1 MKIQVLCPHFE
12 PDSAPTGEFM
22 SAIVNNLGALG
33 HELHVVTALP
43 WYREHAVESGWD
55 GRLLRSEDREWGKIT
70 RVHPFPTDKTNI
82 AARGAAFAGFTAI
95 GLVTAVVERF
105 EADVVFAMS
114 PPLSLGLAGWMA
126 AKRRGVPFVF
136 NIQDVFPDVA
146 IETGTISS
154 PRVIEIAKR
163 MEKFVY
169 DRADVVTVLSEEMQ
183 RNVES
188 KTDSQTAIIPNFV
201 DVSTFQPSERENS
214 YRREFG
220 LEGKRVVMYCGNVG
234 FSQSIE
240 LLADAAREMRD
251 IEDLVF
257 VVNGGGSAIGEV
269 RRRAEGLDNFRV
281 IPYQPVERVPEV
293 LAAADVHVIPL
304 RQGLAWSSVPSK
316 LYKILAVER
325 PVIASVDEGT
335 EVGRVVV
342 EAGAGH
348 AIPPDDPAPLIAS
361 LRELLVSPDQQ
372 GAMGASG
379 RRWVEEWTTPGRA
392 AKQYEDVFQ
401 NLLTRQLKQHDAR

>member
-1 MKIQVLCPHFE
+1 VKIQVLCPHFE

-22 SAIVNNLGALG
+22 SAIVNHLGGRG

-43 WYREHAVESGWD
+43 WYREHAVETGWEGKLVRTETRD
-55 GRLLRSEDREWGKIT
+55 WGKIT

-82 AARGAAFAGFTAI
+82 AARATAFAGFTAI

-105 EADVVFAMS
+105 DADIVFAMS
-114 PPLSLGLAGWMA
+114 PPLSLGVAGWVA
-126 AKRRGVPFVF
+126 AKRRGIPFVF

-154 PRVIEIAKR
+154 PRVIETAKR
-163 MEKFVY
+163 LEKFVY

-183 RNVES
+183 ANVVGKS
-188 KTDSQTAIIPNFV
+188 DSETAIIPNFV
-201 DVSTFQPSERENS
+201 DISSFSPTPHENS
-214 YRREFG
+214 YREEFD
-220 LEGKRVVMYCGNVG
+220 LVGKRVVMYCGNVG

-240 LLADAAREMRD
+240 LLADAAREMTD

-269 RRRAEGLDNFRV
+269 RKRAEGLQNFRV

-293 LAAADVHVIPL
+293 LSAADIHVIPL

-316 LYKILAVER
+316 LYKILAVQR

-348 AIPPDDPAPLIAS
+348 AIPPDDPAPLIES
-361 LRELLVSPDQQ
+361 LRELLGSEAERD
-372 GAMGASG
+372 AMGRSG
-379 RRWVEEWTTPGRA
+379 RAWVEQWTTPARA
-392 AKQYEDVFQ
+392 AAQYEEVFDR
-401 NLLTRQLKQHDAR
+401 LLVR

>member
-22 SAIVNNLGALG
+22 SAIVNNLGEMG

-43 WYREHAVESGWD
+43 WYRDHAVEAGWE
-55 GRLLRSEDREWGKIT
+55 GRLVRTEQRSWGEVS

-82 AARGAAFAGFTAI
+82 AARAMAFAGFTAI
-95 GLVTAVVERF
+95 GLGTAVIDRF
-105 EADVVFAMS
+105 SPDVVFAMS
-114 PPLSLGLAGWMA
+114 PPLSLGIAGWMA

-146 IETGTISS
+146 IETGTISNE
-154 PRVIEIAKR
+154 RVIEAAKR
-163 MEKFVY
+163 LERFVY
-169 DRADVVTVLSEEMQ
+169 DKSDVVTVLSEEMQ
-183 RNVES
+183 RNVAS
-188 KTDSQTAIIPNFV
+188 KTSSATSIIPNFV
-201 DVSTFQPSERENS
+201 DISTFEPQPKENA
-214 YRREFG
+214 YRREYD
-220 LEGKRVVMYCGNVG
+220 LVGKRVVMYCGNVG

-240 LLADAAREMRD
+240 LLADAAREMAD
-251 IEDLVF
+251 VEDLVF

-269 RRRAEGLDNFRV
+269 RKRAEGLENFRV

-293 LAAADVHVIPL
+293 LAAADIHVIPL
-304 RQGLAWSSVPSK
+304 RKGLAWSSVPSK

-342 EAGAGH
+342 DAGAGF
-348 AIPPDDPAPLIAS
+348 AVPPDVSAPLVDR
-361 LRELLVSPDQQ
+361 LRELLADPVRQQ
-372 GAMGASG
+372 DMGRAG
-379 RRWVEEWTTPGRA
+379 RAWVEEWTTPQRA
-392 AKQYEDVFQ
+392 AAAYETVFSE
-401 NLLTRQLKQHDAR
+401 LIGRP

>member
-1 MKIQVLCPHFE
+1 MRIQVLCPHFE

-22 SAIVNNLGALG
+22 SAIVNNLGELG
-33 HELHVVTALP
+33 HELHVITALP
-43 WYREHAVESGWD
+43 WYREHAVEEGWSGQMT
-55 GRLLRSEDREWGKIT
+55 RTEQRPWGEVT

-82 AARGAAFAGFTAI
+82 AARAAAFAGFTAI
-95 GLVTAVVERF
+95 GLGSAVIDRF
-105 EADVVFAMS
+105 NPDVVFAMS
-114 PPLSLGLAGWMA
+114 PPLSLGVAGWLA
-126 AKRRGVPFVF
+126 AKRRRAPFVF

-146 IETGTISS
+146 IETGTISN
-154 PRVIEIAKR
+154 PNVIAVAKKL
-163 MEKFVY
+163 EKFVY

-183 RNVES
+183 RNVEG
-188 KTDSQTAIIPNFV
+188 KTDSATEIVPNFV
-201 DVSTFQPSERENS
+201 DISTFEPMEKENS

-220 LEGKRVVMYCGNVG
+220 LVGKRVVMYCGNVG

-240 LLADAAREMRD
+240 LLADAAREMAD
-251 IEDLVF
+251 VPDLVF

-269 RRRAEGLDNFRV
+269 RKRAEGLDNFRI

-293 LAAADVHVIPL
+293 LSAADVHVIPL

-348 AIPPDDPAPLIAS
+348 SVPPDDPGPLVDS
-361 LRELLVSPDQQ
+361 LRSILGSETEME
-372 GAMGASG
+372 AMGNRG
-379 RRWVEEWTTPGRA
+379 RAWVEQWTTPRRA
-392 AKQYEDVFQ
+392 AEAYEAVFQ
-401 NLLTRQLKQHDAR
+401 DLIS

>member
-1 MKIQVLCPHFE
+1 MRIQALCPHFE

-22 SAIVNNLGALG
+22 SAIVNNLGEMG
-33 HELHVVTALP
+33 HELHVITAPP
-43 WYREHAVESGWD
+43 WYRHHAVEEGWT
-55 GRLLRSEDREWGKIT
+55 GKLTQTEQRAWGEIT
-70 RVHPFPTDKTNI
+70 RVYPFPTDKTNI
-82 AARGAAFAGFTAI
+82 AARAAAFAGFSAI
-95 GLVTAVVERF
+95 GLGSAVTDRF
-105 EADVVFAMS
+105 SPDVVFAMS
-114 PPLSLGLAGWMA
+114 PPLSLGVSGWMA

-146 IETGTISS
+146 IETGTISN
-154 PRVIEIAKR
+154 PKVIEVAKKL
-163 MEKFVY
+163 EKFVY
-169 DRADVVTVLSEEMQ
+169 DKADVVTVLSEEMQ
-183 RNVES
+183 RNVEGKS
-188 KTDSQTAIIPNFV
+188 DSETAIIPNFV
-201 DVSTFQPSERENS
+201 DTSIFLPQPKENS
-214 YRREFG
+214 YRDEFG
-220 LEGKRVVMYCGNVG
+220 LNGKRVVMYSGNVG

-240 LLADAAREMRD
+240 LLADAAREMAD
-251 IEDLVF
+251 VTDLVF

-269 RRRAEGLDNFRV
+269 RRRAEGLDNFRI

-348 AIPPDDPAPLIAS
+348 SVPPDDSAPLVAS
-361 LRELLVSPDQQ
+361 LRSILSSEDEMA
-372 GAMGASG
+372 AMGARG
-379 RRWVEEWTTPGRA
+379 REWVEKWTTPRKA
-392 AKQYEDVFQ
+392 AESYEEVFSR
-401 NLLTRQLKQHDAR
+401 LITER

>member
-22 SAIVNNLGALG
+22 SAIVNHLGELG

-43 WYREHAVESGWD
+43 WYRDHAVEAGW
-55 GRLLRSEDREWGKIT
+55 GGKITRTEKRPWGKIT

-82 AARGAAFAGFTAI
+82 AARAAAFAGFTAI
-95 GLVTAVVERF
+95 GLIAAIVDRF
-105 EADVVFAMS
+105 KPDVVFAMS
-114 PPLSLGLAGWMA
+114 PPLSLGVAGWMA
-126 AKRRGVPFVF
+126 AKRRGIPFVF

-146 IETGTISS
+146 IETGTITS
-154 PRVIEIAKR
+154 PRVIETAKR

-169 DRADVVTVLSEEMQ
+169 DKADVVTVLSEEMQ

-188 KTDSQTAIIPNFV
+188 KTDSTTAIIPNFV
-201 DVSTFQPSERENS
+201 DISTFEPTPLENS
-214 YRREFG
+214 YREEFD
-220 LEGKRVVMYCGNVG
+220 LVGKRIVMYCGNVG

-251 IEDLVF
+251 IEDVVF

-269 RRRAEGLDNFRV
+269 RRRAEGLENFRV

-293 LAAADVHVIPL
+293 LAAADIHVIPL

-348 AIPPDDPAPLIAS
+348 AVPPDDPAPLIAS
-361 LRELLVSPDQQ
+361 LRELLDDPEQRRE
-372 GAMGASG
+372 MGLSG
-379 RRWVEEWTTPGRA
+379 RAWVETWTTPARA
-392 AKQYEDVFQ
+392 AAQYEAVF
-401 NLLTRQLKQHDAR
+401 NDLI

>member
-1 MKIQVLCPHFE
+1 
-12 PDSAPTGEFM
+12 M
-22 SAIVNNLGALG
+22 SAIVNNLGEMG
-33 HELHVVTALP
+33 HELHVVTAPP
-43 WYREHAVESGWD
+43 WYRHHAVEDGWEKK
-55 GRLLRSEDREWGKIT
+55 LTQTEKRSWGEIT
-70 RVHPFPTDKTNI
+70 RVYPFPTDKTNI
-82 AARGAAFAGFTAI
+82 AARAAAFAGFSAI
-95 GLVTAVVERF
+95 GLGSAVTDRF
-105 EADVVFAMS
+105 SPDVVFAMS
-114 PPLSLGLAGWMA
+114 PPLSLGVAGWLA

-146 IETGTISS
+146 VETGTITNEK
-154 PRVIEIAKR
+154 VIAAAKK

-169 DRADVVTVLSEEMQ
+169 DKADVVTVLSEEMQ
-183 RNVES
+183 RNVAGKSGSRTE
-188 KTDSQTAIIPNFV
+188 IIPNFV
-201 DVSTFQPSERENS
+201 DISTFESMAKENS
-214 YRREFG
+214 YRKEFG

-240 LLADAAREMRD
+240 LLADAAREMAD
-251 IEDLVF
+251 VPDLIF
-257 VVNGGGSAIGEV
+257 VINGGGSAIAEV

-304 RQGLAWSSVPSK
+304 RKGLAWSSVPSK

-348 AIPPDDPAPLIAS
+348 AVPPDVAAPLVES
-361 LRELLVSPDQQ
+361 LREILGSEATME
-372 GAMGASG
+372 AMGNSG
-379 RRWVEEWTTPGRA
+379 RTWVEEWTTPRRA
-392 AKQYEDVFQ
+392 AESYERLFAS
-401 NLLTRQLKQHDAR
+401 LIS

>member
-1 MKIQVLCPHFE
+1 M
-12 PDSAPTGEFM
+12 
-22 SAIVNNLGALG
+22 NNLGEMG
-33 HELHVVTALP
+33 HELHVITALP
-43 WYREHAVESGWD
+43 WYREHAVEEGWSGQMT
-55 GRLLRSEDREWGKIT
+55 RVEQRPWGEIT

-82 AARGAAFAGFTAI
+82 AARAAAFAGFTAI
-95 GLVTAVVERF
+95 GLGSAVIDRF
-105 EADVVFAMS
+105 SPHVVFGMS
-114 PPLSLGLAGWMA
+114 PPLSLGVAGWLA
-126 AKRRGVPFVF
+126 AKRRRCPFVF

-146 IETGTISS
+146 IETGTISN
-154 PRVIEIAKR
+154 PKVIDVAKKL
-163 MEKFVY
+163 ETFVY

-183 RNVES
+183 RNVEG
-188 KTDSQTAIIPNFV
+188 KTNSATEIIPNFV
-201 DVSTFQPSERENS
+201 DISTFEPMEKENS

-220 LEGKRVVMYCGNVG
+220 LEGKLVVMYCGNVG

-240 LLADAAREMRD
+240 LLADAAREMTD

-269 RRRAEGLDNFRV
+269 RRRAEGLDNFRI

-293 LAAADVHVIPL
+293 LSAADVHVIPL

-348 AIPPDDPAPLIAS
+348 SVPPDVAGPLVES
-361 LRELLVSPDQQ
+361 LREILSSESERN
-372 GAMGASG
+372 AMGARG
-379 RRWVEEWTTPGRA
+379 RAWVEEWTTPRRA
-392 AKQYEDVFQ
+392 AEAYEALFAG
-401 NLLTRQLKQHDAR
+401 LISP

>member
-22 SAIVNNLGALG
+22 SAIVNNLGEMG

-43 WYREHAVESGWD
+43 WYRNHAIEQGWEGSMIQVEQ
-55 GRLLRSEDREWGKIT
+55 RSWGQIA
-70 RVHPFPTDKTNI
+70 RVNPFPTDKTNI
-82 AARGAAFAGFTAI
+82 AARAAAFGAFTGI
-95 GLVTAVVERF
+95 GLISAVTDRF
-105 EADVVFAMS
+105 DPDVVFAMS
-114 PPLSLGLAGWMA
+114 PPLSLGLAGWVA

-154 PRVIEIAKR
+154 PRVIKAAKR
-163 MEKFVY
+163 LEKLVY
-169 DRADVVTVLSEEMQ
+169 DKADVVTVLSEEMQ
-183 RNVES
+183 RNVEG
-188 KTDSQTAIIPNFV
+188 KTDSQTEIIPNFV
-201 DVSTFQPSERENS
+201 DISTFEPQPKENS
-214 YRREFG
+214 YRDEYG
-220 LEGKRVVMYCGNVG
+220 LNGKRIVMYCGNVG

-240 LLADAAREMRD
+240 LLADAAREMSD

-269 RRRAEGLDNFRV
+269 HRRAEGLDNFRV

-293 LAAADVHVIPL
+293 LAAADLHVIPL

-342 EAGAGH
+342 DAGAGYSV
-348 AIPPDDPAPLIAS
+348 PPDDAAPLVEALRKMLAS
-361 LRELLVSPDQQ
+361 DEQM
-372 GAMGASG
+372 AEMGSKG
-379 RRWVEEWTTPGRA
+379 RAWVEEWTTPRKA
-392 AKQYEDVFQ
+392 AEQYEAVFER
-401 NLLTRQLKQHDAR
+401 LCS

>member
-1 MKIQVLCPHFE
+1 M
-12 PDSAPTGEFM
+12 
-22 SAIVNNLGALG
+22 NNLGLLG

-43 WYREHAVESGWD
+43 WYREHAVEQGWE
-55 GRLLRSEDREWGKIT
+55 GKLTRSETRPWGKIT

-82 AARGAAFAGFTAI
+82 AARATAFAGFTAI
-95 GLVTAVVERF
+95 GLVTAVVDKF
-105 EADVVFAMS
+105 DPDIVFAMS
-114 PPLSLGLAGWMA
+114 PPLSLGVAGWMA

-154 PRVIEIAKR
+154 PRVISAAKR
-163 MEKFVY
+163 LEKFVY
-169 DRADVVTVLSEEMQ
+169 DSADVVTVLSEEMQ
-183 RNVES
+183 RNVEG
-188 KTDSQTAIIPNFV
+188 KTDSETAIIPNFV
-201 DVSTFQPSERENS
+201 DISTFEPMPLNNS
-214 YRREFG
+214 YREEFD
-220 LEGKRVVMYCGNVG
+220 LVGKRVVMYCGNVG

-269 RRRAEGLDNFRV
+269 RKRAEGLDNFRV

-293 LAAADVHVIPL
+293 LAAADIHVIPL

-348 AIPPDDPAPLIAS
+348 AVPPDDPAPLIAS
-361 LRELLVSPDQQ
+361 LRDLLASEAKRE
-372 GAMGASG
+372 AMGKSG
-379 RRWVEEWTTPGRA
+379 RSWVEQWTTPARA
-392 AKQYEDVFQ
+392 AAQYESVFVK
-401 NLLTRQLKQHDAR
+401 LT

>member
-1 MKIQVLCPHFE
+1 MRTVKIQVLCPHFE

-22 SAIVNNLGALG
+22 SAIVNHLGAMG

-43 WYREHAVESGWD
+43 WYREHAVESGWE
-55 GRLLRSEDREWGKIT
+55 GKLTRTEKRPWGKIT
-70 RVHPFPTDKTNI
+70 RVHPFPTDKGNI
-82 AARGAAFAGFTAI
+82 GARAAAFAGFTAI
-95 GLVTAVVERF
+95 GLGAAVVDRF
-105 EADVVFAMS
+105 DADVVFAMS
-114 PPLSLGLAGWMA
+114 PPLSLGVAGWLA
-126 AKRRGVPFVF
+126 AKRRRVPFVF

-146 IETGTISS
+146 IETGTISN
-154 PRVIEIAKR
+154 PRVIRAAQAL
-163 MEKFVY
+163 EKFVY
-169 DRADVVTVLSEEMQ
+169 DRADVVTVLSEEME
-183 RNVES
+183 RNVAN
-188 KTDSQTAIIPNFV
+188 KTSTATRIIPNFV
-201 DVSTFQPSERENS
+201 DISTFEPQALENS
-214 YRREFG
+214 YRDEYG

-240 LLADAAREMRD
+240 LLADAAREMTD
-251 IEDLVF
+251 LEDVVF

-304 RQGLAWSSVPSK
+304 RRGLAWSSVPSK

-325 PVIASVDEGT
+325 PVVASVDEGT

-348 AIPPDDPAPLIAS
+348 SVPPDESGPLVEA
-361 LRELLVSPDQQ
+361 LRELLASPERRSH
-372 GAMGASG
+372 MGASG
-379 RRWVEEWTTPGRA
+379 RAWVEKWVTPERA
-392 AKQYEDVFQ
+392 AQDYEHVFEE
-401 NLLTRQLKQHDAR
+401 LLER

>member
-1 MKIQVLCPHFE
+1 
-12 PDSAPTGEFM
+12 M
-22 SAIVNNLGALG
+22 SAIVNHLGLLG

-43 WYREHAVESGWD
+43 WYREHAVEQGWE
-55 GRLLRSEDREWGKIT
+55 GKLVQSEDRSWGKIA

-82 AARGAAFAGFTAI
+82 AARATAFAGFTAI
-95 GLVTAVVERF
+95 GLVTAVVDKF
-105 EADVVFAMS
+105 DPDIVFAMS
-114 PPLSLGLAGWMA
+114 PPLSLGVAGWMA

-154 PRVIEIAKR
+154 PRVISAAKR
-163 MEKFVY
+163 LEKFVY
-169 DRADVVTVLSEEMQ
+169 DHADVVTVLSKEMQ
-183 RNVES
+183 RNVEG

-201 DVSTFQPSERENS
+201 DITTFKPTPLNNS
-214 YRREFG
+214 YREEFD
-220 LEGKRVVMYCGNVG
+220 LVGKRVVMYSGNVG

-251 IEDLVF
+251 VEDLVF

-269 RRRAEGLDNFRV
+269 RKRAEGLDNFRM

-293 LAAADVHVIPL
+293 LAAADIHVIPL

-348 AIPPDDPAPLIAS
+348 AVPPDDPAPLIAS
-361 LRELLVSPDQQ
+361 LRELLESEERRE
-372 GAMGASG
+372 AMGKSG
-379 RRWVEEWTTPGRA
+379 RRWVEQWTTPARA
-392 AKQYEDVFQ
+392 AAQYQDLFVK
-401 NLLTRQLKQHDAR
+401 LTET

>member
-1 MKIQVLCPHFE
+1 MRIQVLCPHFE

-22 SAIVNNLGALG
+22 SAIVNNLGEMG
-33 HELHVVTALP
+33 HELHVITALP
-43 WYREHAVESGWD
+43 WYREHAVEAGWD
-55 GRLLRSEDREWGKIT
+55 GKMTRTERRPWGEVT

-82 AARGAAFAGFTAI
+82 AARAAAFAGFTAI
-95 GLVTAVVERF
+95 GLASAVIDRF
-105 EADVVFAMS
+105 KPDVVFAMS
-114 PPLSLGLAGWMA
+114 PPLSLGVAGWLA
-126 AKRRGVPFVF
+126 AKRRRCPFVF

-146 IETGTISS
+146 IETGTISN
-154 PRVIEIAKR
+154 PKVIAVAKSL
-163 MEKFVY
+163 EKFVY

-183 RNVES
+183 RNVEG
-188 KTDSQTAIIPNFV
+188 KTDSATEIIPNFV
-201 DVSTFQPSERENS
+201 DISTFEPMEKENS

-220 LEGKRVVMYCGNVG
+220 LEGKLVVMYCGNVG

-240 LLADAAREMRD
+240 LLADAAREMTD

-269 RRRAEGLDNFRV
+269 RRRAEGLDNFRI

-293 LAAADVHVIPL
+293 LSAADVHVIPL

-348 AIPPDDPAPLIAS
+348 SVPPDVASPLVES
-361 LRELLVSPDQQ
+361 LRTILDSESEMA
-372 GAMGASG
+372 AMGARG
-379 RRWVEEWTTPGRA
+379 RAWVEEWTTPRRA
-392 AKQYEDVFQ
+392 AEAYESVFSR
-401 NLLTRQLKQHDAR
+401 LIS

>member
-22 SAIVNNLGALG
+22 SAIVNNLGDMG

-43 WYREHAVESGWD
+43 WYREHAVESGWE
-55 GRLLRSEDREWGKIT
+55 GKFTRTENRSWGKIT
-70 RVHPFPTDKTNI
+70 RVHPFPTDKTDI
-82 AARGAAFAGFTAI
+82 GARAVAFVGFTAI
-95 GLVTAVVERF
+95 GLGSAVVDRF
-105 EADVVFAMS
+105 DADVVFAMS
-114 PPLSLGLAGWMA
+114 PPLSLGVAGWLA

-146 IETGTISS
+146 IETGTISN
-154 PRVIEIAKR
+154 PRVIRAAQAL
-163 MEKFVY
+163 EKFVY

-183 RNVES
+183 RNVVN
-188 KTDSQTAIIPNFV
+188 KTDSTTRIIPNFV
-201 DVSTFQPSERENS
+201 DISTFEPQPLENS
-214 YRREFG
+214 YRREYG

-234 FSQSIE
+234 YSQSIE
-240 LLADAAREMRD
+240 LLADAAREMT
-251 IEDLVF
+251 DLDDVVF

-304 RQGLAWSSVPSK
+304 RRGLAWSSVPSK

-325 PVIASVDEGT
+325 PVVASVDEGT

-342 EAGAGH
+342 DAGAGRSV
-348 AIPPDDPAPLIAS
+348 PPDESAPLVEA
-361 LRELLVSPDQQ
+361 LRELLDSPQLRD
-372 GAMGASG
+372 AMGTSG
-379 RRWVEEWTTPGRA
+379 RAWVERWVTPRKA
-392 AKQYEDVFQ
+392 AEDYEAVFET
-401 NLLTRQLKQHDAR
+401 LISERT

>member
-1 MKIQVLCPHFE
+1 
-12 PDSAPTGEFM
+12 M
-22 SAIVNNLGALG
+22 SAIVNNLGEMG

-43 WYREHAVESGWD
+43 WYRDHAVEEGWE
-55 GRLLRSEDREWGKIT
+55 GKLTQVEERPWGKIT

-82 AARGAAFAGFTAI
+82 AARAAAFAGFTAI
-95 GLVTAVVERF
+95 GLVSAITDRF
-105 EADVVFAMS
+105 SPDIVFAMS
-114 PPLSLGLAGWMA
+114 PPLSLGVAGWMA

-154 PRVIEIAKR
+154 PKVIRAAKKL
-163 MEKFVY
+163 EKFVY
-169 DRADVVTVLSEEMQ
+169 DKADVVTVLSEEMQ
-183 RNVES
+183 RNVEGKS
-188 KTDSQTAIIPNFV
+188 DSRTEIIPNFV
-201 DVSTFQPSERENS
+201 DISTFEPMPKENS
-214 YRREFG
+214 YRKEFG

-240 LLADAAREMRD
+240 LLADAAREMID
-251 IEDLVF
+251 EPDLMF
-257 VVNGGGSAIGEV
+257 VINGGGSAIGEV
-269 RRRAEGLDNFRV
+269 RRRAEGLDNFKV

-293 LAAADVHVIPL
+293 LSAADVHVIPL

-342 EAGAGH
+342 EAQAGH
-348 AIPPDDPAPLIAS
+348 SVPPDVSGPLVES
-361 LRELLVSPDQQ
+361 LRAILSSDEDMAV
-372 GAMGASG
+372 MGKRG
-379 RRWVEEWTTPGRA
+379 RTWVEHWTTPRRA
-392 AKQYEDVFQ
+392 AESYEKLFNSLV
-401 NLLTRQLKQHDAR
+401 